1 MKSKIESLGVY
12 LPEQVLSTEELISRC
27 RKRPRWDLEKLTGV
41 RERRV
46 VGKNEYALDLAVKA
60 AGNALD
66 MSKHDAGE
74 IDLIISCSISRLC
87 DREKVFSFEPSMA
100 SQIKKRI
107 GASGAMTFDVVNACA
122 GMFTGIYI
130 MDSLIRAGVVRTG
143 IVVSGESIT
152 HLADQATKEI
162 RSSFDGQLASLT
174 VGDSGAAVIMEASR
188 GQGVGFHNLDMITVP
203 EYSNLCVAHP
213 SKKGSGAVMI
223 TRPVRL
229 QKAAMKIKD
238 PFFKKSIDRAGWTV
252 DRIDVIIPHQ
262 TSSRAIRKGGR
273 TLMEYLGTD
282 RQMEGVSIV
291 DRYGNPSTTSHF
303 VALHETIMDGRV
315 FTGGNIMFMI
325 QASGLIMGQCS
336 YTMDDL
342 PDRYRNHNSKGEAG
356 ICAAG

>member
-1 MKSKIESLGVY
+1 MKSRIESLGVY
-12 LPEQVLSTEELISRC
+12 FPEKVLSTEELMSRC

-46 VGKNEYALDLAVKA
+46 VGKDEFALDLAVKA
-60 AGNALD
+60 AEKALA
-66 MSKHDAGE
+66 MSKYDAGE
-74 IDLIISCSISRLC
+74 IGLIISCSISRLC
-87 DREKVFSFEPSMA
+87 DREKVFCFEPSMA
-100 SQIKKRI
+100 SQIKRRI

-130 MDSLIRAGVVRTG
+130 MDSMIRAGVVKTG

-174 VGDSGAAVIMEASR
+174 VGDSGAAVIMEGSR
-188 GQGVGFHNLDMITVP
+188 GGSVGFHNLDMITVP
-203 EYSNLCVAHP
+203 EHSGLCVAHP
-213 SKKGSGAVMI
+213 SKKGPGAVMI

-252 DRIDVIIPHQ
+252 DRIDAIIPHQ
-262 TSSRAIRKGGR
+262 TSSRAIRKGGK

-303 VALHETIMDGRV
+303 VALHETLMDGRV
-315 FTGGNIMFMI
+315 FTGSNIIFMI

-342 PDRYRNHNSKGEAG
+342 PDRYRSLNGKGGES

>member
-1 MKSKIESLGVY
+1 MKSRIESLGVY
-12 LPEQVLSTEELISRC
+12 LPEKVLSTEELISRC

-46 VGKNEYALDLAVKA
+46 VGKDEFALDLAVKA
-60 AGNALD
+60 AEKALA
-66 MSKHDAGE
+66 MSRHKAGD
-74 IDLIISCSISRLC
+74 IGLIISCSISRLC
-87 DREKVFSFEPSMA
+87 DRERVFSFEPSMA

-122 GMFTGIYI
+122 GMFTGIYV

-174 VGDSGAAVIMEASR
+174 VGDSGAAVIMEGVR
-188 GQGVGFHNLDMITVP
+188 GTGAGFHNLDMITVP
-203 EYSNLCVAHP
+203 EHSKLCVAHP
-213 SKKGSGAVMI
+213 SKRGPGAVMI
-223 TRPVRL
+223 TRPVSL

-262 TSSRAIRKGGR
+262 TSSRAIRKGGK
-273 TLMEYLGTD
+273 TLMQYLGTD
-282 RQMEGVSIV
+282 RHMEGVSIV
-291 DRYGNPSTTSHF
+291 DKYGNPSTTSHF

-315 FTGGNIMFMI
+315 FTGSNIMFMI

-342 PDRYRNHNSKGEAG
+342 PDRYRNQNGKGEVEICEAG
-356 ICAAG
+356 

>member
-12 LPEQVLSTEELISRC
+12 LPEKVLSTEELISRC

-46 VGKNEYALDLAVKA
+46 VGENEFALDLAVNAAQKA
-60 AGNALD
+60 LA
-66 MSKHDAGE
+66 MSKYGREE
-74 IDLIISCSISRLC
+74 IGLIISCSISKLC
-87 DREKVFSFEPSMA
+87 DREKVFTFEPSMA

-107 GASGAMTFDVVNACA
+107 GAANAMTFDVVNACA

-130 MDSLIRAGVVRTG
+130 MDSFIRAGIVKCG

-174 VGDSGAAVIMEASR
+174 VGDSGAAVIMDGGR
-188 GQGVGFHNLDMITVP
+188 GQCFGFQHLDMITVP
-203 EYSNLCVAHP
+203 EHNKLCVAHP
-213 SKKGSGAVMI
+213 SKRGAGAVMI

-238 PFFKKSIDRAGWTV
+238 PFFKKSMDRAGWTV
-252 DRIDVIIPHQ
+252 DNIDVIIPHQ
-262 TSSRAIRKGGR
+262 TSSRAIRKGGK

-282 RQMEGVSIV
+282 QKMEGVCV
-291 DRYGNPSTTSHF
+291 VERYGNPSTTSHF
-303 VALHETIMDGRV
+303 VALHETLMDGRV
-315 FTGGNIMFMI
+315 FKGSNIMFMI

-336 YTMDDL
+336 YSMDDL
-342 PDRYRNHNSKGEAG
+342 PERYRKQNGVLEEKYA
-356 ICAAG
+356 